1 MSQIITRAKKNLTI
15 LGVLL
20 FIGAILTSVL
30 NPAYSKAASTSL
42 TAAPK
47 VSFTFDD
54 GLQSTYT
61 TAEPILAQYG
71 LTGTDYVITG
81 SSCIGQTTVPNN
93 CAANGDVAY
102 MTWPQV
108 QTLQNSDGWEIG
120 DHTTDHNCLADSA
133 QTDPSDCANASPL
146 TNAQL
151 QTELQGSQQ
160 TLAAE
165 GINATDFAPP
175 YGDYNNNVLAQIAKY
190 YVSMRQFKNAAD
202 NANVWPYSDYYLQDI
217 TAQEGTTTVA
227 NIESD
232 INNAIA
238 NNQWLV
244 LTFHSIVANPS
255 NNPDD
260 WQYGSSELQ
269 QIAAYVQSKVQANQ
283 IQSVHVNQGLVTSS
297 TNLIPNS
304 NFSAGIA
311 DGWTTDA
318 PATITADSGNNG
330 SYPNPQY
337 SIKVAS
343 GSSTGHLFSP
353 KFAVSPNTSY
363 VVKSFL
369 NLETAASGG
378 NSGVGYYIDEYNS
391 QGDWVSG
398 QYKTQ
403 EVNPFVED
411 MNFNY
416 KPSSAAVAYASLQF
430 IVYGSGVT
438 GYIANPQ
445 VFPTTTTPPPT
456 DLLPNGN
463 FAAGIA
469 DGWTTDNTSVI
480 AADSNNNGAPDNQK
494 YSVSLNS
501 PSSSS
506 NAHLFSPQVVVTSAN
521 SYNISNWVNIK
532 QITNGC
538 VGFYIDEYNSS
549 GQWISGQYMATDT
562 SLGPNYIGFTYKP
575 SSSNVTKAAL
585 QVIVVGNGGV
595 QAYYDDAQWNP
606 SS

>member
-1 MSQIITRAKKNLTI
+1 MSQTITRIKKNLTVF
-15 LGVLL
+15 GALL
-20 FIGAILTSVL
+20 FVGAISTSVF
-30 NPAYSKAASTSL
+30 NPAYTKAASTSL

-47 VSFTFDD
+47 ISFTFDD
-54 GLQSTYT
+54 SLQSTYT

-81 SSCIGQTTVPNN
+81 PSCIGQTTVPNN
-93 CAANGDVAY
+93 CAANNDVAY

-108 QTLQNSDGWEIG
+108 QTLQNTDGWEIG
-120 DHTTDHNCLADSA
+120 SHTADHDCLADSA
-133 QTDPSDCANASPL
+133 ETDPSDCANPTPL

-160 TLAAE
+160 TLSSE
-165 GINATDFAPP
+165 GINATDFSVP
-175 YGDYNNNVLAQIAKY
+175 YGDYNNNVLAQVAKY
-190 YVSMRQFKNAAD
+190 YASMRQFKNAAD
-202 NANVWPYSDYYLQDI
+202 NANVWPYSDYFLQDI
-217 TAQEGTTTVA
+217 TAEEGVTTVS
-227 NIESD
+227 NIESAID
-232 INNAIA
+232 NAIA
-238 NNQWLV
+238 NNQWLI
-244 LTFHSIVANPS
+244 LTFHSIVTNPS
-255 NNPDD
+255 TNVND
-260 WQYGSSELQ
+260 WQYGNSELQ

-297 TNLIPNS
+297 TNLVPNS
-304 NFSAGIA
+304 SFSAGIS

-318 PATITADSGNNG
+318 PSTITADSGNNG
-330 SYPNPQY
+330 SYPDPQY
-337 SIKVAS
+337 SVKIVS

-353 KFAVSPNTSY
+353 KFAVNPNNSY

-369 NLETAASGG
+369 NLESVNSGG
-378 NSGVGYYIDEYNS
+378 GVAYYVDEYNA
-391 QGDWVSG
+391 QGNWISG

-416 KPSSAAVAYASLQF
+416 TPSSSSVAYASLQF

-445 VFPTTTTPPPT
+445 VFPTTTTTQT

-469 DGWTTDNTSVI
+469 DGWTTDNSTSIV
-480 AADSNNNGAPDNQK
+480 ADSSNNGALDNPQ
-494 YSVSLNS
+494 YSISLNS
-501 PSSSS
+501 PTTSA
-506 NAHLFSPQVVVTSAN
+506 NAHLFSPQIAVNAAD

-532 QITNGC
+532 KITSGC

-549 GQWISGQYMATDT
+549 GQWISGQYMASDT
-562 SLGPNYIGFTYKP
+562 TVGPNYVGFNYKP
-575 SSSNVTKAAL
+575 SSSSVAKAAL
-585 QVIVVGNGGV
+585 QVIVVGNGGI

-606 SS
+606 GT

>member
-1 MSQIITRAKKNLTI
+1 MSQIFTRIKKNLTV
-15 LGVLL
+15 LGAFL
-20 FIGAILTSVL
+20 FIGAVFTSVF
-30 NPAYSKAASTSL
+30 NPAYTKAASTSL
-42 TAAPK
+42 TATPK
-47 VSFTFDD
+47 ISFTFDD

-81 SSCIGQTTVPNN
+81 PTCIGQTTVPNN

-102 MTWPQV
+102 MTWAQA
-108 QTLQNSDGWEIG
+108 QALQNSDGWEIG
-120 DHTTDHNCLADSA
+120 SHTVDHDCLADSA
-133 QTDPSDCANASPL
+133 ETDPGDCANPTPL

-160 TLAAE
+160 TLASE

-190 YVSMRQFKNAAD
+190 YASMRQFKNSAD
-202 NANVWPYSDYYLQDI
+202 NANVWPYSDYYLQDV
-217 TAQEGTTTVA
+217 TAEQGVTTVS

-232 INNAIA
+232 INNAISK
-238 NNQWLV
+238 NQWLV

-255 NNPDD
+255 SNINN

-269 QIAAYVQSKVQANQ
+269 QIAAYVQSKEQTNQ
-283 IQSVHVNQGLVTSS
+283 IQSVHVDQGLVTSS
-297 TNLIPNS
+297 TNLLPNS
-304 NFSAGIA
+304 SFSAGIS

-318 PATITADSGNNG
+318 PATITADTGDNG
-330 SYPNPQY
+330 SYPDPQD
-337 SIKVAS
+337 SIKVTS

-353 KFAVSPNTSY
+353 KFAVNPSTSY
-363 VVKSFL
+363 VIKSFL

-391 QGDWVSG
+391 QGNWISG

-411 MNFNY
+411 MNY
-416 KPSSAAVAYASLQF
+416 SYTPSSSAVAYASLQF
-430 IVYGSGVT
+430 IVYGTGVS

-445 VFPTTTTPPPT
+445 VFPTTATAQS

-469 DGWTTDNTSVI
+469 DGWTTDNSTAI
-480 AADSNNNGAPDNQK
+480 QADSNNNGAPDNQQ

-501 PSSSS
+501 PSTSA
-506 NAHLFSPQVVVTSAN
+506 NAHLFSPQVSVTSTD
-521 SYNISNWVNIK
+521 SYAISNWVDIK
-532 QITNGC
+532 QITSGC
-538 VGFYIDEYNSS
+538 VGFYIDEYNAS

-562 SLGPNYIGFTYKP
+562 TLGPNYVGFTYKP
-575 SSSNVTKAAL
+575 TSSNVAKAAL

-595 QAYYDDAQWNP
+595 QAYYDDAQWSP
-606 SS
+606 GS